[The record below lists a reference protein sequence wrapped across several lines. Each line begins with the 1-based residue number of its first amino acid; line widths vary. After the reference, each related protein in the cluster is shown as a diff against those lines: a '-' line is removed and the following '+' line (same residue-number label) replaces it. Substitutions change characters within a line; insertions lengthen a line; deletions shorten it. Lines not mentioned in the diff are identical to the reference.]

1 MKIVMAILAASS
13 VVSVSSADNYR
24 LLASATQL
32 GHPPAHD
39 TYGFSIDKN
48 NRFNGF
54 QDYGK
59 LPPISFAQVV
69 ANTNSAEFVAWLA
82 ERDADAT
89 DEAALGQEMTTALVQ
104 AINAEWSI
112 AFNGSNEQ
120 VRKLTRR
127 LIVESKAARQT
138 LDDSNATIED
148 RLDAIAKLRRLDVI
162 SGYAN
167 QLGIGA
173 K

>member
-1 MKIVMAILAASS
+1 MHKTMTIILALFCTVAAAQDNETLAL
-13 VVSVSSADNYR
+13 SA
-24 LLASATQL
+24 LHLKGEAT
-32 GHPPAHD
+32 PD
-39 TYGFSIDKN
+39 TYGIDLDDSGAYSGIQ
-48 NRFNGF
+48 FDHTASGVTW
-54 QDYGK
+54 
-59 LPPISFAQVV
+59 AQVV

-89 DEAALGQEMTTALVQ
+89 DDAALGQEMTTALVQ

-120 VRKLTRR
+120 VRQLSRR
-127 LIVESKAARQT
+127 LIVESKAARVT
-138 LDDSNATIED
+138 LEDSNATIED